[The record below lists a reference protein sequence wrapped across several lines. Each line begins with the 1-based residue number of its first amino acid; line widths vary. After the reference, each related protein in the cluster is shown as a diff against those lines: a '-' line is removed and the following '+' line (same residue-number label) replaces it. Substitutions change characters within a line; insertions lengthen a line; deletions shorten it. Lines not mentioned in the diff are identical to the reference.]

1 MLKRDFSEAVE
12 AASGLKILF
21 LDVDGVLT
29 DGRIWLMPDGE
40 EVKSFNVKDGLGLKM
55 LSEAGIKIA
64 LISGR
69 RSVSVER
76 RARELGIQMVYQGIS
91 DKKTLI
97 RGILKDL
104 GLRSDQAG
112 SVGDDLPDL
121 AMFEETG
128 LRCTVSDAVSE
139 IKAEA
144 DFIAKEK
151 GGRGAVREICDWIIS
166 CRASNA

>member
-1 MLKRDFSEAVE
+1 VK
-12 AASGLKILF
+12 AAAEVKILF

-40 EVKSFNVKDGLGLKM
+40 EVKSFDVKDGLGLKM
-55 LSEAGIKIA
+55 LSEAGVKIA

-69 RSVSVER
+69 RSKAVER
-76 RARELGIQMVYQGIS
+76 RARELGIQMVHQGVS
-91 DKKTLI
+91 DKRTLI
-97 RGILKDL
+97 KRILNDL
-104 GLRSDQAG
+104 GLRREEAG

-121 AMFEETG
+121 VMFEETG
-128 LRCTVSDAVSE
+128 LRCAVSDAVSG

-144 DFIAKEK
+144 DFITREK

-166 CRASNA
+166 CRAEIAQGRENGGK